1 MNCKVEKTEKA
12 NEVKLEITIEAEK
25 FDNAMKKVYF
35 QNAKYFNI
43 PGFRKGKAPMNIVEK
58 YYGAQ
63 IFYEDAF
70 NEVATEAYD
79 EALESNKIDAVSR
92 PVVDIKQMEKGKDVI
107 FTAVVQTKP
116 EVELGKYKG
125 IEIPKV
131 EYKVEEKDI
140 EHELGHM
147 QEHNSRLITVDDR
160 ALENGDIA
168 TIDFE
173 GFVDGVAFDGG
184 KAEGHELEIGSGSF
198 IPGFEDQLVGMKIDE
213 EREIKV
219 TFPKEYFSK
228 DLAGKEAMFKVK
240 LHEIKRKELPELDDE
255 FAKDVSEFDT
265 LAELKASIKEKIE
278 KNNEQRQKYETEDL
292 AIKAVCEDVKVDI
305 PSGMVEFEVENMMKD
320 FEQRLSYQ
328 GLNLDQYLKMIGKTE
343 EEMKK
348 EYEPQAIEAIKS
360 RLVLEAIIKA
370 EKIEASEDE
379 IKAKMEEMAKNYG
392 KKVEEISENENLKR
406 YLKEGIESEKAL
418 EFIVSNAKFT
428 AKKAEKKAEK
438 KETKAT
444 SKEEKADKAEKTE
457 KKSTTKSSKK

>member
-79 EALESNKIDAVSR
+79 EALEANKIDAVSR

-328 GLNLDQYLKMIGKTE
+328 RLNLDQYLKMIGKTE

-392 KKVEEISENENLKR
+392 KKVEEISENENLKK

>member
-25 FDNAMKKVYF
+25 FENAMKKVYF

-70 NEVATEAYD
+70 NEVATESYD
-79 EALESNKIDAVSR
+79 EALAENKIEAVSR
-92 PVVDIKQMEKGKDVI
+92 PEVDILQMEKGKDVI

-125 IEIPKV
+125 VEIVKV

-147 QEHNSRLITVDDR
+147 QEHNSRLVTIEDR
-160 ALENGDIA
+160 ALENGDIS

-173 GFVDGVAFDGG
+173 GFVDGVAFEGG

-213 EREIKV
+213 EKEINVK
-219 TFPKEYFSK
+219 FPEEYFSK
-228 DLAGKEAMFKVK
+228 ELAGKDAVFKVK
-240 LHEIKRKELPELDDE
+240 LHAIKKKELPELDDE

-265 LAELKASIKEKIE
+265 LAELKASIKEKLE
-278 KNNEQRQKYETEDL
+278 KSNAQRAKYETEE
-292 AIKAVCEDVKVDI
+292 AAMKAVCEDAKLDI
-305 PSGMVEFEVENMMKD
+305 PTGMIELEVDNMMKD

-328 GLNLDQYLKMIGKTE
+328 GLNLEQYLKMIGRTE
-343 EEMKK
+343 EEMRK
-348 EYEPQAIEAIKS
+348 EYEPQATEAIKS
-360 RLVLEAIIKA
+360 RLVLEAIINA
-370 EKIEASEDE
+370 EKIEASEEE
-379 IKAKMEEMAKNYG
+379 INAKMEEMANNYG
-392 KKVEEISENENLKR
+392 KKVEELSGNENLKK
-406 YLKEGIESEKAL
+406 YLNDGIKSEKAL
-418 EFIVSNAKFT
+418 EFIVENAKFVE
-428 AKKAEKKAEK
+428 AKKQTKK
-438 KETKAT
+438 TT
-444 SKEEKADKAEKTE
+444 
-457 KKSTTKSSKK
+457 KKSDK

>member
-1 MNCKVEKTEKA
+1 MNCKVEKTKNA
-12 NEVKLEITIEAEK
+12 NEVKLEITVEAEK
-25 FDNAMKKVYF
+25 FENAMKKVYF

-79 EALESNKIDAVSR
+79 EALEANKIDAVSR

-328 GLNLDQYLKMIGKTE
+328 RLNLDQYLKMIGKTE

-392 KKVEEISENENLKR
+392 KKVEEISENENLKK